1 MCIIG
6 WRVGQRTGC
15 VGRLECMV
23 AATTITMRNNM
34 DGIIKLFLD
43 LLNYVLDC
51 TELCLDFTV
60 DLT

>member
-1 MCIIG
+1 
-6 WRVGQRTGC
+6 
-15 VGRLECMV
+15 MV